1 MADAERK
8 RELIA
13 QLDRARSRATAHQ
26 RRLADDVQVGDK
38 FKESVNRH
46 RGTWLGAAAL
56 IGLLISK
63 IPPRTKTIK
72 VSNGSRAKVV
82 KESKTVGMAGLAIA
96 ALKYLFD
103 LVRPMVIA
111 WGTRYVKSR
120 LAAGGAPEPYRRF

>member
-1 MADAERK
+1 MADAARK

-26 RRLADDVQVGDK
+26 RELTEDLQVGDK
-38 FKESVNRH
+38 LKESVNTH

-72 VSNGSRAKVV
+72 ITAGSNGKVAKEA
-82 KESKTVGMAGLAIA
+82 KQFGMAGLGLA
-96 ALKYLFD
+96 ALKWLFD
-103 LVRPMVIA
+103 LVRPLIIS
-111 WGTRYVKSR
+111 WGSRYVKSR
-120 LAAGGAPEPYRRF
+120 LSGGPAPYRRM